1 MSAKAKTENLK
12 KALSHGPTRLI
23 FLGGIGLT
31 VMVIVLAYSMLGRGK
46 PQGAGSAQLE
56 SVPVPTES
64 TGAQPMNTQAYD
76 QLAAA
81 SDAQTAADAKSS
93 GESAMPMPR
102 VGEVE
107 PEAKHDVAVGMP
119 PAEASTAATA
129 PASASAEAGQ
139 SDAQR
144 HAQAVQEAHDQAVV
158 ARYQAMAKQYDQL
171 VARWP
176 GGGGAREPMTIR
188 APAAN
193 ESPTVAGAAATQP
206 ATAPSAPLLSSPDI
220 RANEAF
226 LGVTI
231 SEANT
236 DDPLPL
242 VRARVLNGPA
252 KGAVLLGTIETS
264 ERAPGGLV
272 RFNLMTLPDAG
283 ESVAIDAVAID
294 PATSR
299 SSVASSVNRHTVS
312 RMAALFFSSVLGG
325 VAEAMLQG
333 GQQERVVTNGTTTVV
348 QRDAYSDRDLAL
360 IGVGKVGV
368 NGAKMVEGAVNRRPT
383 VTLRSGVDV
392 GVLFMKDVTLP

>member
-46 PQGAGSAQLE
+46 PQGEGSAQLE

-102 VGEVE
+102 VGEAE
-107 PEAKHDVAVGMP
+107 PEVKNDVAVGMP

-129 PASASAEAGQ
+129 PASAEAGQ

-193 ESPTVAGAAATQP
+193 ESPTAAAAAATQP
-206 ATAPSAPLLSSPDI
+206 ATAPSAPLLSSSDI